1 MPRAWVSLGSNV
13 DRERAIREAVLALRR
28 RFATLIVSPVYE
40 SAAEG
45 FEGAPFYN
53 LVVGFD
59 TEQSVAELCAELLA
73 LETALGRIRGP
84 EKFAPRTLDADL
96 LLYGDWVIRQGS
108 CRLPRE
114 EILRYAF
121 VLRPL
126 VDVAGEQLHPA
137 LGRAFCALWAEF
149 PQEEQPLK
157 RVALALD

>member
-13 DRERAIREAVLALRR
+13 DRERAIQAAVQRLRR
-28 RFATLIVSPVYE
+28 GFGELILSPVYE
-40 SAAEG
+40 SAAVG
-45 FEGAPFYN
+45 FEGEPFYN

-59 TEQSVAELCAELLA
+59 TEQSVAVLCGELAA
-73 LETALGRIRGP
+73 LEIALGRVRGP

-96 LLYGDWVIRQGS
+96 LLYGDWVIREGG

-126 VDVAGEQLHPA
+126 AEVAGDQCHPV
-137 LGRAFCALWAEF
+137 LGRPFRALWAEF
-149 PQEEQPLK
+149 PQAEQPLK
-157 RVALALD
+157 PVALDLG